1 MAFPAERGCG
11 RRSTSRRARRRFWG
25 ESKSSSR
32 RGCVALSRPLNPFE
46 SRAKTLPPG
55 GVAHFHKRHAS
66 LEVHAKLG
74 MAFAVLAFW
83 TPASAICQG
92 GFEAIEDASLNIQPL
107 ADYQTRQ
114 VLPYALP
121 HDSRLAVA
129 YGKTLFTQDRGDMKP
144 EPLCPFLKFLIAGKR
159 KVICIPCVSRA
170 SRFRKGSQSAIQPVA
185 TEIGKRRRGRRALR
199 QMGTGIL
206 PASIGQAR

>member
-46 SRAKTLPPG
+46 YRAKTLPPG
-55 GVAHFHKRHAS
+55 GVDHFHKRHAS

-107 ADYQTRQ
+107 VGYQTRQ

-129 YGKTLFTQDRGDMKP
+129 YGKTLFSHFQLARRLP
-144 EPLCPFLKFLIAGKR
+144 ENWK
-159 KVICIPCVSRA
+159 SWQ
-170 SRFRKGSQSAIQPVA
+170 GSNFDGQRP
-185 TEIGKRRRGRRALR
+185 TCCLRALR
-199 QMGTGIL
+199 SRSRRHLPRFIL
-206 PASIGQAR
+206 FDIGPRRLCVV